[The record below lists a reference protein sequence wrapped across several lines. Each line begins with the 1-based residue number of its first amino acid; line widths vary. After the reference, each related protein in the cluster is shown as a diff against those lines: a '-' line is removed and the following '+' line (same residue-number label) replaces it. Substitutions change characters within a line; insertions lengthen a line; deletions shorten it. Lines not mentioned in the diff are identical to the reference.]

1 LVDPTAKTHLGF
13 DVMIMKSP
21 PSQPTVFIVD
31 DDPAI
36 RKSLQLLIELVGL
49 RVCTFSSATS
59 FLESYQSGD
68 TGCLILDIRMPGMN
82 GLDLQQALNRRC
94 FDLPIIVLTGYA
106 DVPSAIRALKSGAV
120 DFLEKPVEDDVLLDH
135 VRRALAVDAQHRGLR
150 SENDLVR
157 EKIERLSP
165 REREVLHLVVEGL
178 SSKEI
183 GHRLHVTCKT
193 VEAHRLRIMTK
204 MEAASVADLVRVIV
218 AFESRQPRK
227 TASDL

>member
-1 LVDPTAKTHLGF
+1 
-13 DVMIMKSP
+13 MIMKSP

-36 RKSLQLLIELVGL
+36 RKSLQLLIEMVGL
-49 RVCTFSSATS
+49 TVRTFSSATCL
-59 FLESYQSGD
+59 LETYQSGD
-68 TGCLILDIRMPGMN
+68 AGCLILDIRMPGMN
-82 GLDLQQALNRRC
+82 GLDLQQELNRRC

-120 DFLEKPVEDDVLLDH
+120 DFLEKPVEEDVLLNH
-135 VRRALAVDAQHRGLR
+135 VRRALAVDAQHRRLR

-165 REREVLHLVVEGL
+165 GEREVLHLVIEGL

-193 VEAHRLRIMTK
+193 VEAHRLRIMKK
-204 MEAASVADLVRVIV
+204 MEAESVADLVRVV
-218 AFESRQPRK
+218 VVFESREPRK
-227 TASDL
+227 TTSDL